1 MNNTDNQ
8 SAGKVTDTFDKY
20 FRVIASHPY
29 LCVFALC
36 VVLTPL
42 FFGSLW
48 LMPAYTIYIAL
59 ALSVA
64 ALSVFVWK
72 KCVKKGLPVVT
83 RVLLLIASSAAL
95 SLGAWA
101 FSRSDFKILWIFL
114 TGCMAI
120 SAVYSVFY
128 RSGYKRQFNSALIM
142 ALGFLVRFCYVLCT
156 ESWNRQHD
164 IGYFSTSETVPGH
177 LGYIS
182 YLYQN
187 HSLYQEDYRWM
198 FQYCHPPLHHSI
210 GAVWVT
216 IWKDLFRFGEE
227 KAVESL
233 EMLTLFYSAC
243 ILISAYYILRH
254 FRLEGKSLYVPLLLV
269 SFHPC
274 FTYLATFLN
283 NDALMW
289 AFVMGAVL
297 GTLRWYSEPS
307 LKNIMKISLCIGLG
321 MMTKLS
327 AALIAPPVAMV
338 FLVVLIRKRKT
349 LWKKLVG
356 QFAAFGAVCVPLG
369 MWFPVRGLLRWG
381 IPLTYVQELPQG
393 MDQELHGMTFIERIT
408 DFRLIQFSNVFE
420 DWMYHDEY
428 GNEVS
433 FNEHNPLIAI
443 LKNSVFSEF
452 IREWDFDGMEYAL
465 PLCKALFWLGVILA
479 AAAFAAMIYIFIRD
493 RSMDTVQK
501 LFFGSYYVLLVGNLY
516 MMSAKYPLVCTM
528 NFRYLMPT
536 VVTGALF
543 IGLFMK
549 KKNNRYTDPAAVVS
563 VTAFSALSAL
573 VYLLVGQA
581 S

>member
-1 MNNTDNQ
+1 MKKMITILGPTA
-8 SAGKVTDTFDKY
+8 SGK
-20 FRVIASHPY
+20 
-29 LCVFALC
+29 
-36 VVLTPL
+36 TP
-42 FFGSLW
+42 
-48 LMPAYTIYIAL
+48 
-59 ALSVA
+59 VA
-64 ALSVFVWK
+64 ASL
-72 KCVKKGLPVVT
+72 
-83 RVLLLIASSAAL
+83 AARI
-95 SLGAWA
+95 GGE
-101 FSRSDFKILWIFL
+101 I
-114 TGCMAI
+114 I
-120 SAVYSVFY
+120 SADSRQVYRRMDIGTGKDLADYIISPLAPHLSPQSIKYHLIDICEPGTKYNLFQY
-128 RSGYKRQFNSALIM
+128 QQDFFDAYQDIRSRGAVPILCGGTGLYIEAVLKGYKLSP
-142 ALGFLVRFCYVLCT
+142 
-156 ESWNRQHD
+156 
-164 IGYFSTSETVPGH
+164 VP
-177 LGYIS
+177 
-182 YLYQN
+182 QN
-187 HSLYQEDYRWM
+187 QE
-198 FQYCHPPLHHSI
+198 
-210 GAVWVT
+210 
-216 IWKDLFRFGEE
+216 
-227 KAVESL
+227 
-233 EMLTLFYSAC
+233 
-243 ILISAYYILRH
+243 LRN
-254 FRLEGKSLYVPLLLV
+254 RLEGKSLYVPLLLV